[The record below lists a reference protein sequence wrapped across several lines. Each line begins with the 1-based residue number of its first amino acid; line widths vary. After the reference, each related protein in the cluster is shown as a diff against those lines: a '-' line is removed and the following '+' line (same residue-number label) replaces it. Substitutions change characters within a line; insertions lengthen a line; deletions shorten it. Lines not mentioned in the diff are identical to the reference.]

1 MVGNISE
8 LLRKSRDERP
18 AAAED
23 ADEGTEEH
31 LCYAKLRGL
40 HAVAFM
46 LELRTGA
53 GDSDG
58 FDYGLLGRCKFDRS
72 EGVTLFFAGGTVTIR
87 GKNLRP
93 LFDGILTH
101 RVYWV
106 AVAAEPEMVARDPE
120 ATVVTA
126 IEIEVSG

>member
-1 MVGNISE
+1 MGGNISE
-8 LLRKSRDERP
+8 LLRKSRDELP
-18 AAAED
+18 TAAED

-40 HAVAFM
+40 HAVSFM
-46 LELRTGA
+46 LELRMAA

-58 FDYGLLGRCKFDRS
+58 FDYGLLSRCTFDRS
-72 EGVTLFFAGGTVTIR
+72 AGLTLFFASGTVTIR

-93 LFDGILTH
+93 LFEGILTH
-101 RVYWV
+101 RVSWV
-106 AVAAEPEMVARDPE
+106 AVAADPATVSRDPE

-126 IEIEVSG
+126 IEVEVGG